1 MKFVLFYKIKQTK
14 IKLQKYFHISS
25 LNQRTMP
32 RAKRKLAKAPI
43 LKKTTVLWHSRSYY
57 SLDLSYS
64 KPAPAGVVCRRYQEE
79 YEERLKEQERRRWEK
94 ERRSRE
100 RTKKEIDREFRD
112 FGLPFLFLQ
121 FLHCFSVN
129 FAVFFY

>member
-1 MKFVLFYKIKQTK
+1 M
-14 IKLQKYFHISS
+14 
-25 LNQRTMP
+25 
-32 RAKRKLAKAPI
+32 
-43 LKKTTVLWHSRSYY
+43 
-57 SLDLSYS
+57 DLSYS

-129 FAVFFY
+129 FAGFFLLTVIAKRFDRLDQATVRYASKKLCLWDFFGNELSDLDRV